1 MNELDD
7 ELRRVLRR
15 EDPPA
20 GFAERVM
27 ERVNEKQPACPERV
41 ERVERARL
49 APAARPWVMRWAAAA
64 VLVAALGG
72 GYQYRAVQKARDER
86 ARGEAAKEQVMQALR
101 LAGAKLQLVQAT
113 VKEIGS

>member
-15 EDPPA
+15 EDPPP

-27 ERVNEKQPACPERV
+27 RRV
-41 ERVERARL
+41 ETRQPEQRMDV
-49 APAARPWVMRWAAAA
+49 ARPSVMRWAAAA
-64 VLVAALGG
+64 MLVAALGG
-72 GYQYRAVQKARDER
+72 GLQYRAVQQQRER
-86 ARGEAAKEQVMQALR
+86 IRGEAAKEQVMKALR
-101 LAGAKLQLVQAT
+101 ITADKLQVVQSA

>member
-7 ELRRVLRR
+7 ELRQALRR
-15 EDPPA
+15 QEPPP
-20 GFAERVM
+20 GFAERVVR
-27 ERVNEKQPACPERV
+27 RVNEQQPL
-41 ERVERARL
+41 RA
-49 APAARPWVMRWAAAA
+49 APVTPPSFMRWAAAA

-72 GYQYRAVQKARDER
+72 GYQYRAVQQAREER

-101 LAGAKLQLVQAT
+101 LAGAKLQVVQAA

>member
-7 ELRRVLRR
+7 ELRKALRR

-27 ERVNEKQPACPERV
+27 RRVNEQQPVRQ
-41 ERVERARL
+41 
-49 APAARPWVMRWAAAA
+49 AAVMRPSFMRWAAAA

-72 GYQYRAVQKARDER
+72 GYQYRAVQKAREER
-86 ARGEAAKEQVMQALR
+86 ARGEAAKEQVIQALR
-101 LAGAKLQLVQAT
+101 IAGAKLQFVQAT